1 MNQPRRK
8 VTEERMP
15 RQRRHNQ
22 TREMGERGMAP
33 QAARRRRISRRRSP
47 LRGQYNPPP
56 SLRPLS
62 PPRRSRS
69 TNIAGAPSI
78 EASSCADSNGSQG
91 GRTFT
96 LGMYVGSAQHVV
108 GSFPVTTRPIL
119 ISGGPTVMLGIQ
131 TEQAQSISPTRWRK
145 RSTRAHIRQFKLD
158 PSRSSTTMSAPV
170 GRQSRTRS
178 QSRKDGRGD
187 GRTNPAACKPRGFCR
202 EAYGRKRGSKSRS
215 IKGGKCSLPPV
226 DGPLATARS
235 HRGIQENNV
244 CAVNEQNY
252 HVVREW

>member
-47 LRGQYNPPP
+47 LRGQCNPPP

-119 ISGGPTVMLGIQ
+119 ISGGTYGDARHPNGASAIDQSYTMVEKVDKGSYQTVQ
-131 TEQAQSISPTRWRK
+131 TGPKQV
-145 RSTRAHIRQFKLD
+145 LD
-158 PSRSSTTMSAPV
+158 HY
-170 GRQSRTRS
+170 
-178 QSRKDGRGD
+178 
-187 GRTNPAACKPRGFCR
+187 
-202 EAYGRKRGSKSRS
+202 E
-215 IKGGKCSLPPV
+215 CSC
-226 DGPLATARS
+226 GATK
-235 HRGIQENNV
+235 
-244 CAVNEQNY
+244 
-252 HVVREW
+252 

>member
-1 MNQPRRK
+1 
-8 VTEERMP
+8 MP

-47 LRGQYNPPP
+47 LRGQCNPPP

-131 TEQAQSISPTRWRK
+131 TEQAQSISPTRWWK

-187 GRTNPAACKPRGFCR
+187 GRTNPAACKPRGFVER
-202 EAYGRKRGSKSRS
+202 RMVANEDQKAGRSRAANAHS
-215 IKGGKCSLPPV
+215 RRSMDRSLR
-226 DGPLATARS
+226 LAPIVEFRRTMSAL
-235 HRGIQENNV
+235 
-244 CAVNEQNY
+244 
-252 HVVREW
+252 